1 MDRRCVPT
9 GAESGQM
16 VSAES
21 RFAKDQLAI
30 ILDAITDGITVQDR
44 SGELIYANATAA
56 RVLGFP
62 AVEAL
67 LTTPVLEILG
77 KFEIYDEA
85 GNPFPPAELP
95 GRLALQGVCAAEAII
110 RSRPAGTQEDH
121 WAVVRSTPVFD
132 AQGEVRFAINVF
144 RDLTEWKRTED
155 ERTRLLARE
164 QAARAAAEAAQHRL
178 AFLAEASNVLASSL
192 DYETTLHSLTRLA
205 VPTLADWCSVD
216 LLEADGT
223 FRGLGGA
230 HVDPAKERFLH
241 ELQRRYP
248 PDPQGHQP
256 GAGVLQTHRSAIL
269 PEVSDAYLEAT
280 SRDAGHLALRRALG
294 YRSVMIV
301 PLLARDRMVGT
312 IAFVRAEAGRPYGP
326 EDLALAEDLARR
338 AAQAVDNARL
348 YREAQEAVRARNE
361 LFSLVSHDLKNPL
374 AVIKSQAQLM
384 KRRASRAGLSESD
397 HLLEGLA
404 SIDARVNKMTAL
416 IDELL
421 DMARLQIGQPL
432 ELDRRPTDLVAL
444 AHQVADVYQR
454 ATESHRIV
462 IEAAAP
468 ELVGHWDADRLERVL
483 GNLLANAIK
492 YTPDGG
498 QITLSVTWEEA
509 ADGDWAVLTVQDQG
523 VGIPSGDLPRIFER
537 FFRAGNVA
545 GQIQGA
551 GLGLASARQVVEQ
564 HGGTITVD
572 SQEGVGSTFSVRL
585 PL

>member
-1 MDRRCVPT
+1 
-9 GAESGQM
+9 
-16 VSAES
+16 
-21 RFAKDQLAI
+21 
-30 ILDAITDGITVQDR
+30 
-44 SGELIYANATAA
+44 
-56 RVLGFP
+56 
-62 AVEAL
+62 
-67 LTTPVLEILG
+67 
-77 KFEIYDEA
+77 
-85 GNPFPPAELP
+85 
-95 GRLALQGVCAAEAII
+95 
-110 RSRPAGTQEDH
+110 
-121 WAVVRSTPVFD
+121 
-132 AQGEVRFAINVF
+132 
-144 RDLTEWKRTED
+144 
-155 ERTRLLARE
+155 
-164 QAARAAAEAAQHRL
+164 
-178 AFLAEASNVLASSL
+178 
-192 DYETTLHSLTRLA
+192 
-205 VPTLADWCSVD
+205 
-216 LLEADGT
+216 
-223 FRGLGGA
+223 
-230 HVDPAKERFLH
+230 
-241 ELQRRYP
+241 
-248 PDPQGHQP
+248 
-256 GAGVLQTHRSAIL
+256 
-269 PEVSDAYLEAT
+269 
-280 SRDAGHLALRRALG
+280 
-294 YRSVMIV
+294 V
-301 PLLARDRMVGT
+301 PLLARDRMLGT

-374 AVIKSQAQLM
+374 AVIKSQAQLI
-384 KRRASRAGLSESD
+384 KRRASRAGVPETD
-397 HLLEGLA
+397 HMLEGLA

-432 ELDRRPTDLVAL
+432 ELDRQPTDLVAL

-454 ATESHRIV
+454 ATESHQIV

-468 ELVGHWDADRLERVL
+468 ELVGHWDAVRLERVL

-498 QITLSVTWEEA
+498 RITLSVTWEEA
-509 ADGDWAVLTVQDQG
+509 ADGDWAVLAVQDQG